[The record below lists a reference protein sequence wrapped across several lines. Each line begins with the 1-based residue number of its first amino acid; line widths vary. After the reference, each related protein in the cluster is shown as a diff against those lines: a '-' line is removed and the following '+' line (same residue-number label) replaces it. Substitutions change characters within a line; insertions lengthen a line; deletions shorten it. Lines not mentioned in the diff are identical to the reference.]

1 MAATRSSI
9 HGKHMTAP
17 AGRLPGRGDATR
29 TRILDAARRRFG
41 RDGYERATIRAI
53 AAHAGVDPKLVMR
66 YFGNKE
72 ALFAE
77 AADFD
82 LRLPDLAE
90 LPADRIGATLVSH
103 FLARW
108 EHDDSLHVLLRAAV
122 THEGAAERMRSIF
135 ATQMAPALAR
145 MGADRTSAP
154 VRAGLISSQ
163 ILGFAFCRYV
173 LRLPPIV
180 ALSRAE
186 AVRWLG
192 PVAQRYAGGQT
203 S

>member
-1 MAATRSSI
+1 MPATRSDAAARPITRTTAPSPRRGAATR
-9 HGKHMTAP
+9 A
-17 AGRLPGRGDATR
+17 
-29 TRILDAARRRFG
+29 RILDAARRRFG
-41 RDGYERATIRAI
+41 SDGYERATIRAV
-53 AAHAGVDPKLVMR
+53 AADAGVDPKLVMR

-72 ALFAE
+72 GLFAA

-90 LPADRIGATLVSH
+90 LPRDRIGAALVSH

-108 EHDDSLHVLLRAAV
+108 EHDHTLQALLRAAV
-122 THEGAAERMRSIF
+122 THDGAAQRMRAIF
-135 ATQMAPALAR
+135 ATQMAPAVAR
-145 MGADRTSAP
+145 MGGDRKSAAT
-154 VRAGLISSQ
+154 RAGLISSQ

-186 AVRWLG
+186 AVKWLG
-192 PVAQRYAGGQT
+192 PVAQRYARGE
-203 S
+203 